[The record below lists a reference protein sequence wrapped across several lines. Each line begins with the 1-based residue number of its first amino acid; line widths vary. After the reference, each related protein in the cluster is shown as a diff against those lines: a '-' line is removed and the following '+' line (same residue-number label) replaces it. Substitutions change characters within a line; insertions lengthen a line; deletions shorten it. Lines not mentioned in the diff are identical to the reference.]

1 MPIKGIS
8 ELNRLP
14 RLGKIRLGEKSD
26 RGYPIKTDH
35 FVCPAE
41 VHEVFGAEPTELRI
55 MFPSEDNEQWA
66 SQWYRC
72 YSQTRGLI
80 CKGNGEQAT
89 ALVDVS
95 TGEIVSKE
103 TNTTELR
110 DVSCDPETCE
120 HYQQKRC
127 RRVMNLQFL
136 IPEVPG
142 LGIWQLDTTSFHS
155 IVSVNSCVRLI
166 KMTCGRISGIPLTLA
181 LEPREVQPGGKK
193 QKVWTLTIRA
203 NVSIASLLAG
213 DHPQLLTIPAKLP
226 DSDDEAPDDIFPQD
240 VLVEVSGEETITKE
254 QIAKLHTLAIGKGLV
269 EETKGYMF
277 EEFLKVSDTELTK
290 TEASKVIELLE
301 AGAIKKKVTGD
312 KPETPPAASLPPE
325 NQGKAAG
332 AGEEP
337 KIPTTL
343 TELLNIWVKDK
354 KHPEAR
360 LRTQIAL
367 ESWSKL
373 KSPHD
378 IQWAHEQFM
387 GIYPEDVGC

>member
-8 ELNRLP
+8 DLNRLP

-26 RGYPIKTDH
+26 KGYPTKTDH

-41 VHEVFGAEPTELRI
+41 VQEVFGAEPTELRI

-89 ALVDVS
+89 ALVDVK
-95 TGEIVSKE
+95 TGEIASKE
-103 TNTTELR
+103 SNTTELR
-110 DVSCDPETCE
+110 EVSCDPETCE

-155 IVSVNSCVRLI
+155 IVSVNSCIRLI
-166 KMTCGRISGIPLTLA
+166 KMTCGRISGIPLTLV

-213 DHPQLLTIPAKLP
+213 EHPQLLTIPAKLP
-226 DSDDEAPDDIFPQD
+226 DSDNEAPDDIFPQD
-240 VLVEVSGEETITKE
+240 VLEETGEETPTKE
-254 QIAKLHTLAIGKGLV
+254 QIAKLHTLAINKGLV
-269 EETKGYMF
+269 EETKEYMF
-277 EEFLKVSDTELTK
+277 REFLKVSDTELTK

-301 AGAIKKKVTGD
+301 AGAIKKKGTGD
-312 KPETPPAASLPPE
+312 RTETPSAASLPTE
-325 NQGKAAG
+325 KQGKLG
-332 AGEEP
+332 GKGEAP
-337 KIPTTL
+337 KIPTTIG
-343 TELLNIWVKDK
+343 ELKTIWIIK
-354 KHPEAR
+354 KGIPEG
-360 LRTQIAL
+360 
-367 ESWSKL
+367 KL
-373 KSPHD
+373 LSDIGATSFSDLKTPHD

-387 GIYPEDVGC
+387 GIYPEGA